1 MKWVR
6 TFRSFGFKF
15 IFSRVIK
22 TDNYKLTLVYPNILK
37 WEWTFVAIWK
47 SICKIYWNDINVLR
61 KAGIAENIYYLFEG
75 LFLGS
80 KILICLRDLC
90 FCPLKLYIGFCLS
103 CFKTSPGIILKCA
116 LRTEVN
122 GTNLQKFKRSP
133 HTLNDLLTR
142 VFWRGKKP
150 DEYFWINPYWT
161 RIECLLRQL
170 KWSYKIIVNPVIISL
185 FWREVKPHCL
195 KMNKNLNYE
204 NSTCLLKKKNFNL
217 SKEEKNCN

>member
-80 KILICLRDLC
+80 KILICLRDSC
-90 FCPLKLYIGFCLS
+90 FCPLKLYIGFCLC

-116 LRTEVN
+116 LWTEVN

-142 VFWRGKKP
+142 VFRRGKKTRRVFLNKSTLDKNRVFAKTTEVELQNDCEP
-150 DEYFWINPYWT
+150 SHYFFILERSET
-161 RIECLLRQL
+161 T
-170 KWSYKIIVNPVIISL
+170 L
-185 FWREVKPHCL
+185 F
-195 KMNKNLNYE
+195 KNE
-204 NSTCLLKKKNFNL
+204 
-217 SKEEKNCN
+217 